1 MPKRK
6 KDCVLIKDQ
15 KVLMWKNDQGYE
27 VSRVFFTVQFLMDFY
42 ESLR

>member
-15 KVLMWKNDQGYE
+15 KVLMWKNDQGYINQLFY
-27 VSRVFFTVQFLMDFY
+27 VIFLTRGFY
-42 ESLR
+42 G